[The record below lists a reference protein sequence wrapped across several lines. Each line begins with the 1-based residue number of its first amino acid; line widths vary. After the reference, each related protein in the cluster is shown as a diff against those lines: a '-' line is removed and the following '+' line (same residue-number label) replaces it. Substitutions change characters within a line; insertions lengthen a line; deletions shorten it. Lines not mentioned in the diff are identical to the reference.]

1 MNSVFIRTLC
11 GTTESFT
18 WTNVMH
24 CARNELFRV
33 MAVSISKC
41 VQQKL
46 SMEPTFKMEDIGQE
60 AADDVIDRLKV
71 KQTINNKEIHYLKAL
86 IQRAY
91 DYQQNRSNLSNYV
104 ISTVSKWAKH
114 KVLRLTVN
122 EESVS

>member
-1 MNSVFIRTLC
+1 MIGMNSVFIRTLC

-71 KQTINNKEIHYLKAL
+71 KRTMNNKEIHYLKAL

-91 DYQQNRSNLSNYV
+91 DYQQSLSNPSSSLV
-104 ISTVSKWAKH
+104 TS
-114 KVLRLTVN
+114 
-122 EESVS
+122 